1 VEVVGDCGDGSVEGV
16 EEGRVEGSEGELGDD
31 V

>member
-1 VEVVGDCGDGSVEGV
+1 MVWGARDSAVEGV
-16 EEGRVEGSEGELGDD
+16 EEGGVEGSEGELGDN